1 MRWGVGI
8 RFEDNPKTYY
18 FATHTLPLQVG
29 EKCVVETVLGLEL
42 GEVVKPPFPIGE
54 KDDLKPVIRKAQEID
69 LVQWQVNKE
78 KEKDAFRMARSM
90 VAQSELPMKLLRA
103 HYTLDRGKLI
113 FYFVSEER
121 IDFRQLVKELAGV
134 FRTRIEM
141 RQIGVRDEARMFGG
155 CGMCGRELC
164 CSTFL
169 LDFDP
174 ISIKMAKEQ
183 NLVLN
188 SAKISGMCGRLMC
201 CLSFE
206 YYLYQKLLYKL
217 PRKESKILT
226 PFGLAKVVEVNVFK
240 DSISLRL
247 EDGREIEINEEEYD
261 RYFL

>member
-1 MRWGVGI
+1 MSYAVGI
-8 RFEDNPKTYY
+8 KFEDNPKTYY
-18 FATHTLPLQVG
+18 FHTRGISLGLKD
-29 EKCVVETVLGLEL
+29 KCVVETVLGLEI
-42 GEVVKPPFPIGE
+42 GEVVKKPFPVDEGAT
-54 KDDLKPVIRKAQEID
+54 LKPVIRKALEID
-69 LVQWQVNKE
+69 LVQWKMNRE
-78 KEKDAFRMARSM
+78 KEKDALLIAKSM
-90 VAQSELPMKLLRA
+90 VLQDELPMKLLRA

-113 FYFVSEER
+113 FYFGSEER
-121 IDFRQLVKELAGV
+121 IDFRHLVKDLAAI

-169 LDFDP
+169 ANFDP

-188 SAKISGMCGRLMC
+188 STKISGACGRLMC
-201 CLSFE
+201 CLAFE
-206 YYLYQKLLYKL
+206 YHLYQRLLYRL
-217 PRKESKILT
+217 PKKESKILT
-226 PFGLAKVVEVNVFK
+226 PLGPAKVLEVNVFK
-240 DSISLRL
+240 DSICLRL

>member
-1 MRWGVGI
+1 MRWGVGV
-8 RFEDNPKTYY
+8 RFEGNPKTYH
-18 FATHTLPLQVG
+18 FDTRGISLQVG
-29 EKCVVETVLGLEL
+29 EKCVVETTLGLEL
-42 GEVVKPPFPIGE
+42 GEVVKGPFVINDA
-54 KDDLKPVIRKAQEID
+54 DDLKPVIRKAEEID
-69 LVQWQVNKE
+69 HIQWEVNKE
-78 KEKDAFRMARSM
+78 REKDAFFLAKSM
-90 VAQSELPMKLLRA
+90 TLQSELPMKLLRA
-103 HYTLDRGKLI
+103 HYTLDRGKFI

-121 IDFRQLVKELAGV
+121 IDFRQLVKELASV

-155 CGMCGRELC
+155 CGICGRELC

-206 YYLYQKLLYKL
+206 YHLYQKLLYKL
-217 PRKESKILT
+217 PKKESKIIT
-226 PFGLAKVVEVNVFK
+226 PFGLAKVLEVNVFR
-240 DSISLRL
+240 DSIRLRL
-247 EDGREIEINEEEYD
+247 EDGREIEINEEEYG